1 MAYPFPQGVI
11 SHLVHCLMKSYLL
24 MYFPNEWLF
33 CIQILF
39 YVKDY
44 FFQDTRIRC
53 LSLLTLSEL
62 GSLSLFLLMFN
73 SVTFF
78 HWSVLSLPV
87 HHMKSSIVFITKRQF
102 QLQVLEDFW
111 SPQFC
116 FYTRSIISANPVG
129 LAISQS
135 YRFSCLSNRCTL
147 SSFFFLIAAHQTYF
161 HHPGPQQ
168 HEHHLPTL
176 LT

>member
-102 QLQVLEDFW
+102 
-111 SPQFC
+111 
-116 FYTRSIISANPVG
+116 
-129 LAISQS
+129 
-135 YRFSCLSNRCTL
+135 
-147 SSFFFLIAAHQTYF
+147 
-161 HHPGPQQ
+161 
-168 HEHHLPTL
+168 
-176 LT
+176 